1 MADRILITGGAGFVG
16 LHLARRLLREGA
28 EVTLLDDLSRGRA
41 DRDLA
46 EVRAGA
52 RLLRHDLTAPI
63 PPDLLVGDF
72 DEVYHLAAVVGVRQN
87 NENPS
92 LALNVNLRAVL
103 NLLDW
108 CRRRPPGRVYL
119 SSTSEVADGATRLGL
134 APFPVPEDVPFVLPD
149 PTLPRA
155 SYGLSKIV
163 AETLLRQCAD
173 LFPVRIGRY
182 HNIYGPRMGHDHVI
196 PHFVARALAR
206 QDPFPIYGAAQT
218 RAFCHIDDAVDAT
231 VGLTRL
237 PGTEPVVAN
246 IGNDTEEIVIRDLAE
261 QVVRLAGYA
270 PTFEVFD
277 PPPGSPDRRLPDLGR
292 LRRTTGYAPRVDLSR
307 GLRQTF
313 DWYAAALGDD
323 RGAAPP
329 PPVRKR
335 A

>member
-16 LHLARRLLREGA
+16 LHLARRLLRDGA
-28 EVTLLDDLSRGRA
+28 DVTLLDDLSRGRA
-41 DRDLA
+41 DRDLDQ
-46 EVRAGA
+46 VRADA
-52 RLLRHDLTAPI
+52 RLVRHDLTTPI
-63 PPDLLVGDF
+63 PADLLIDDF

-87 NENPS
+87 SENPS

-103 NLLDW
+103 NLIDW

-119 SSTSEVADGATRLGL
+119 SSTSEVADGAARLGL

-149 PTLPRA
+149 PSLPRA

-206 QDPFPIYGAAQT
+206 KDPFPIYGATQT

-231 VGLTRL
+231 IGLTRL
-237 PGTEPVVAN
+237 PGSEPVVAN
-246 IGNDTEEIVIRDLAE
+246 IGNDTEEIVIRELAE
-261 QVVRLAGYA
+261 RVSRLAGYT

-292 LRRTTGYAPRVDLSR
+292 LRGTLGYAPRVNLDR

-313 DWYAAALGDD
+313 DWYAATLTADPTPAVPAL
-323 RGAAPP
+323 
-329 PPVRKR
+329 VRDHS
-335 A
+335 